1 MRHLSQTIMWVGG
14 YDDWTPAEQREWDR
28 DLEELKTEC
37 GEKYLNDTPTS
48 DEKTVKMDTRPCEIC
63 PDIPKLYQEIINKNI
78 RENTTKIILQSYC
91 CTYLDK
97 PYEVDFLPRTH
108 VTVVLKKLMRLIET
122 EIIKKIGYKT
132 EWRGSF
138 LKRLIFEDER
148 RHCKDMKHSAT
159 NIVNC
164 EKVSN

>member
-1 MRHLSQTIMWVGG
+1 MG
-14 YDDWTPAEQREWDR
+14 QRFGRVKDR
-28 DLEELKTEC
+28 MC
-37 GEKYLNDTPTS
+37 EKDLNDTPTS
-48 DEKTVKMDTRPCEIC
+48 DEKTVKMDTRPCEIS